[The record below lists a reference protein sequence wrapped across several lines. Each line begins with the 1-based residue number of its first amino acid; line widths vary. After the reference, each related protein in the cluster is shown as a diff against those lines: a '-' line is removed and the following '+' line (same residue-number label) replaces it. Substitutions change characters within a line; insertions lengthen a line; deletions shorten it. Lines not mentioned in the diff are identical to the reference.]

1 MSLIYPFLAGF
12 VAASIGIALPGLIN
26 MTAAKVSL
34 KDGKDRALMFVFGAL
49 LIILFQTLA
58 SVFFAKFLT
67 ANPDVIIK
75 IKEIGLVIFMVLT
88 FYFLVIAKQPNFQN
102 RTIKSKKSRFFLGM
116 LLSAL
121 NFFPIPYY
129 VFVTITLSAYNL
141 FSFQTK
147 PLIGFLAGVL
157 LGSFSSFYC
166 YISFF
171 SKIESKTSFLI
182 QNMNK
187 IIGSITAL
195 VSILTLYKIITYY
208 Y

>member
-67 ANPDVIIK
+67 ANPDIIIK

-88 FYFLVIAKQPNFQN
+88 FYFLVIAKQPNFQD
-102 RTIKSKKSRFFLGM
+102 RTIKSKKSRFFFGM

-147 PLIGFLAGVL
+147 TLIGFLIGVL
-157 LGSFSSFYC
+157 LGSFALFYC